1 MSTGL
6 NKKLLNEVME
16 KLGFMPPPAP
26 PGGAGMPPMDPS
38 MMAGGMPPMD
48 PAMMGGGMP
57 PGGMPM
63 DPAMMAGGMP
73 PMDPAMMAGGMPPMD
88 PAMMGAMDT
97 GAPPAEAP
105 SEEPSATVQSP
116 KTDLENIEKRLQS
129 LETRQ
134 KEVLDKLELLLNEVP
149 AKEAGNKD
157 NVSMLYAMNQ
167 LLKGK

>member
-48 PAMMGGGMP
+48 PTMMGGGMP
-57 PGGMPM
+57 PSGM
-63 DPAMMAGGMP
+63 